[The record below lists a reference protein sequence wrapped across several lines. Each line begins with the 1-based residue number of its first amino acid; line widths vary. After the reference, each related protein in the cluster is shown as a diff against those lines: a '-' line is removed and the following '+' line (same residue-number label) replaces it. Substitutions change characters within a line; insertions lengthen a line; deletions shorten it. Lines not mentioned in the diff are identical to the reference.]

1 MINQPKF
8 KTQGISK
15 QYGHCAQCEN
25 GGCFSTAVRWVW
37 VSQVLIKT
45 IDVRCGLCGQAE
57 REELKLTPLLDD
69 SHYLERIH
77 QTSAAA

>member
-1 MINQPKF
+1 MAIVHNAKMVAA
-8 KTQGISK
+8 S
-15 QYGHCAQCEN
+15 AQ
-25 GGCFSTAVRWVW
+25 AVRWVW